1 VNSRPPS
8 IEGVVVEIDVSGFQV
23 TFCAASTGLAGAD
36 DDTAV
41 AAGFF
46 DSLGVALDDVLTE
59 VGAGFA
65 WLDSAAVTGAAVVAA
80 GAEAAGAAADEGA
93 VALGAVVG
101 TTMRTSIRIV
111 ELTFAGSA
119 LSEVAAI

>member
-1 VNSRPPS
+1 MNSRPPS
-8 IEGVVVEIDVSGFQV
+8 IEGVVVEIDVFGFQV
-23 TFCAASTGLAGAD
+23 TFCAASTGLAGAE

-65 WLDSAAVTGAAVVAA
+65 WLDSAAGKT
-80 GAEAAGAAADEGA
+80 D
-93 VALGAVVG
+93 LSCVVG
-101 TTMRTSIRIV
+101 EVGRALREYHRRGGVIDHQYENRRGLQRTVTRHHH
-111 ELTFAGSA
+111 
-119 LSEVAAI
+119 